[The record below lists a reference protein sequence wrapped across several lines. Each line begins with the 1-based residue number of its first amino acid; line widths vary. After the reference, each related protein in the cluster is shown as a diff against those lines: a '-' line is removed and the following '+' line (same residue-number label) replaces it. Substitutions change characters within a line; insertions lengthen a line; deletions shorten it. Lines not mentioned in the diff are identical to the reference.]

1 MLICGDRNN
10 RKLLRFQVE
19 MISAFI
25 LFCDFHCNFI
35 ILLESVCV
43 YILKEIPDSMIQE
56 YGKRY
61 NNNNNNRIGNKS
73 TFVSTYSISRL
84 VYIYTAC

>member
-1 MLICGDRNN
+1 MC
-10 RKLLRFQVE
+10 
-19 MISAFI
+19 
-25 LFCDFHCNFI
+25 
-35 ILLESVCV
+35 VC
-43 YILKEIPDSMIQE
+43 ILKEIPDSMIQE